1 MLMSKEEIPDI
12 FRTLVRLLNNASTN
26 RAVQVDVGEG
36 FVFHRREL
44 DVLLM
49 VGDKPGISQSAI
61 AQNIGVPRAV
71 VYKIVK
77 NLVARGLVEF
87 DSDPDDGRRASL
99 RPSSMRE
106 RALAAHHRYHQERD
120 RDFLDYIN
128 GLDEQQQAVISE
140 FLARASTYNQIS

>member
-61 AQNIGVPRAV
+61 AQNIGNFLFGH
-71 VYKIVK
+71 KH
-77 NLVARGLVEF
+77 
-87 DSDPDDGRRASL
+87 
-99 RPSSMRE
+99 
-106 RALAAHHRYHQERD
+106 LAY
-120 RDFLDYIN
+120 FPTN
-128 GLDEQQQAVISE
+128 P
-140 FLARASTYNQIS
+140 FSTIQS

>member
-1 MLMSKEEIPDI
+1 MLMSKE
-12 FRTLVRLLNNASTN
+12 LVRLLNNASTN

-61 AQNIGVPRAV
+61 AQNIGVTRAV

-99 RPSSMRE
+99 RPSSMGE
-106 RALAAHHRYHQERD
+106 KALAAHHRYHQERD

>member
-1 MLMSKEEIPDI
+1 MPQPTVRFRLMW
-12 FRTLVRLLNNASTN
+12 VR
-26 RAVQVDVGEG
+26 
-36 FVFHRREL
+36 VFHRREL

-61 AQNIGVPRAV
+61 AQNIGVTRAV

-99 RPSSMRE
+99 RPSSMGE
-106 RALAAHHRYHQERD
+106 KALAAHHRYHQERD

>member
-1 MLMSKEEIPDI
+1 
-12 FRTLVRLLNNASTN
+12 
-26 RAVQVDVGEG
+26 
-36 FVFHRREL
+36 
-44 DVLLM
+44 M

-61 AQNIGVPRAV
+61 AQNIGVTRAV

-99 RPSSMRE
+99 RPSSMGE
-106 RALAAHHRYHQERD
+106 KALAAHHRYHQERD

-140 FLARASTYNQIS
+140 FLARASTYNQVS